1 VVSTII
7 AHFVGG
13 SKITNFLI
21 WCTF

>member
-1 VVSTII
+1 VVGTII